1 MRDRPTFE
9 MASAASRA
17 CADGAEGKRGR
28 VRESSA
34 QLLSG
39 RLDVKVRGRSGV
51 FYVGLKHFSTS
62 TYRIKGEYGEIICF
76 LLSVARRRGGPRRC
90 AREEEHLR
98 WEGRA
103 GKKSRWQ

>member
-1 MRDRPTFE
+1 M
-9 MASAASRA
+9 
-17 CADGAEGKRGR
+17 
-28 VRESSA
+28 RESSA

-62 TYRIKGEYGEIICF
+62 TYRIKGEYSEIVHF
-76 LLSVARRRGGPRRC
+76 LWDVVKWRGGPRRC
-90 AREEEHLR
+90 ARVEEHLR

-103 GKKSRWQ
+103 GGKKSVVGSSRGS